1 MPLLTLFTAP
11 KPFTN
16 PHIDIIQRN
25 AILSWKNLPDVD
37 VILMGH
43 EPGMEA
49 VAAEYGVRYLP
60 EVTYSEFGTPLLSSM
75 FQWACQV
82 SDSPLMMVTNADVI
96 YLPNLVTTARQV
108 MEKSPRF
115 LMLGQRW
122 DMEITQLL
130 DFSPGWVER
139 LQGGIASGEA
149 GPYQAIRHPPLGS
162 DYFIYPRDCF
172 TDLPNFAIG
181 RSGWDNWMIYR
192 ARILHW
198 PAIDASDAITVIHQ
212 NHDYSHLPGNRP
224 PYRLPETLK
233 NIRLAGG
240 RRTILLLTD
249 TDHQIFNGQ
258 VRRLPV
264 RGKKLL
270 REIEL
275 FPLLKLHS
283 NTLAEVFYII
293 YHPRKAWKEW
303 RGRIASKLGWP
314 KGSDAPSSPKKTA
327 IDDTDHRSDHGVGS

>member
-1 MPLLTLFTAP
+1 MSLLTIFTAP

-16 PHIDIIQRN
+16 PHIATIQRN
-25 AILSWKNLPDVD
+25 AILSWKNLPDAQVM
-37 VILMGH
+37 LMGH
-43 EPGMEA
+43 EPGMEE

-60 EVTYSEFGTPLLSSM
+60 EVTYSEYGTPLLSSM
-75 FQWACQV
+75 FQWACKV

-96 YLPNLVTTARQV
+96 YLPDLITTARQV
-108 MEKSPRF
+108 MEQAPRF

-122 DMEITQLL
+122 DMEVTELL
-130 DFSPGWVER
+130 DFGPGWEDR
-139 LQGGIASGEA
+139 LRRGIAEGEQGRYKA
-149 GPYQAIRHPPLGS
+149 MRHPPLGS

-172 TDLPNFAIG
+172 TDLPDFAIG

-192 ARILHW
+192 TRILHW
-198 PAIDASDAITVIHQ
+198 PAIDASQAITVIHQ

-249 TDHQIFNGQ
+249 SDHQAMDGQ
-258 VRRLPV
+258 VRRVPV
-264 RGKKLL
+264 RGKRLL

-283 NTLAEVFYII
+283 NILAEVAYIFF
-293 YHPRKAWKEW
+293 HPRKAWNEW
-303 RGRIASKLGWP
+303 RGRITHKLGRKP
-314 KGSDAPSSPKKTA
+314 KPAAAPATGKAK
-327 IDDTDHRSDHGVGS
+327 GK

>member
-1 MPLLTLFTAP
+1 MPLLTIFTAP

-16 PHIDIIQRN
+16 PHIATIQRN
-25 AILSWKNLPDVD
+25 AILSWKNLPDVE

-43 EPGMEA
+43 ETGMAE

-75 FQWACQV
+75 FQWACNITNN
-82 SDSPLMMVTNADVI
+82 PLMMVTNADVI
-96 YLPNLVTTARQV
+96 YLPDLVTTARQV
-108 MEKSPRF
+108 MQQASRF

-122 DMEITQLL
+122 DMEVTQLI
-130 DFSPGWVER
+130 DFQPGWDEHLR
-139 LQGGIASGEA
+139 IEITRGEQGV
-149 GPYQAIRHPPLGS
+149 YKTRRHPPLGS
-162 DYFIYPRDCF
+162 DYFTYPRECF
-172 TDLPNFAIG
+172 TDLPDFAIG

-249 TDHQIFNGQ
+249 TDHHVVNGQ

-264 RGKKLL
+264 RGKKFL

-283 NTLAEVFYII
+283 NSLAEISYAIF
-293 YHPRKAWKEW
+293 HPKKAWDEW
-303 RGRIASKLGWP
+303 RGRIAYKLGLKLGSGKS
-314 KGSDAPSSPKKTA
+314 KGT
-327 IDDTDHRSDHGVGS
+327 

>member
-1 MPLLTLFTAP
+1 MSLLTIFTAP

-16 PHIDIIQRN
+16 PHIATIQRN
-25 AILSWKNLPDVD
+25 AILSWKNLPDVQ
-37 VILMGH
+37 VIMMGR
-43 EPGMEA
+43 ETGMEE

-75 FQWACQV
+75 FQWACKL

-96 YLPNLVTTARQV
+96 YLPDLVTTARQV
-108 MEKSPRF
+108 QAQAPRF

-122 DMEITQLL
+122 DMEITRLL
-130 DFSPGWVER
+130 DFSPGWDDR
-139 LQGGIASGEA
+139 LRRGIAAGEQ
-149 GPYQAIRHPPLGS
+149 GPYKAWRHPPLGS

-172 TDLPNFAIG
+172 ADLPDFAIG

-192 ARILHW
+192 TRILHW
-198 PAIDASDAITVIHQ
+198 PAIDASQAITVIHQ

-249 TDHQIFNGQ
+249 TDHQVTGRQIT
-258 VRRLPV
+258 RIPV

-275 FPLLKLHS
+275 YPLLKLHS
-283 NTLAEVFYII
+283 NFLAEIAYILF
-293 YHPRKAWKEW
+293 HPRKAWNEW
-303 RGRIASKLGWP
+303 RGRIAHKLGLKP
-314 KGSDAPSSPKKTA
+314 SKGAKQAGEKA
-327 IDDTDHRSDHGVGS
+327 EGN

>member
-1 MPLLTLFTAP
+1 MSLLTLFTAP

-16 PHIDIIQRN
+16 PHISIIQRN
-25 AILSWKNLPDVD
+25 AILSWKNLPDVE

-43 EPGMEA
+43 EPGMEE

-60 EVTYSEFGTPLLSSM
+60 EVAYSEFGTPLLSSM
-75 FQWACQV
+75 FQWACKV

-96 YLPNLVTTARQV
+96 YLPDLIAAARQA
-108 MEKSPRF
+108 MGQAPRF

-122 DMEITQLL
+122 DMEINQIF
-130 DFSPGWVER
+130 DFGPGWEDR
-139 LQGGIASGEA
+139 LQAGIAAGEQGLLKA
-149 GPYQAIRHPPLGS
+149 SRHPPLGS

-172 TDLPNFAIG
+172 TDLPDFAIG

-192 ARILHW
+192 TRILRW

-233 NIRLAGG
+233 NVRLAGG

-249 TDHQIFNGQ
+249 TDHTMHNGQ
-258 VRRLPV
+258 IHRLPV

-283 NTLAEVFYII
+283 NPLTEVFYFI
-293 YHPRKAWKEW
+293 YHPAKAWSEW
-303 RGRIASKLGWP
+303 RGRIAYKLGRIFRRGGTRTP
-314 KGSDAPSSPKKTA
+314 GKTA
-327 IDDTDHRSDHGVGS
+327 GE

>member
-1 MPLLTLFTAP
+1 MSLLTIFTAP

-16 PHIDIIQRN
+16 PHIATIQRN
-25 AILSWKNLPDVD
+25 AILSWKNLPDVE

-43 EPGMEA
+43 EPGMEEVA
-49 VAAEYGVRYLP
+49 VEYGVRYLP

-75 FQWACQV
+75 FQWACKV
-82 SDSPLMMVTNADVI
+82 SDSPLMVVSNADVI
-96 YLPNLVTTARQV
+96 YLPDLVTTARQV
-108 MEKSPRF
+108 MNQAPKF

-122 DMEITQLL
+122 DMEVTELL
-130 DFSPGWVER
+130 NFGPGWEDR
-139 LQGGIASGEA
+139 LRADIAGGENSSHKTW
-149 GPYQAIRHPPLGS
+149 RHPPQGS

-172 TDLPNFAIG
+172 TDLPDFAIG

-192 ARILHW
+192 TRILHW
-198 PAIDASDAITVIHQ
+198 PAIDASEAITVIHQ

-249 TDHQIFNGQ
+249 TDYRFASGQI
-258 VRRLPV
+258 RRSPV

-283 NTLAEVFYII
+283 NALAEVSYFVF
-293 YHPRKAWKEW
+293 HPRKAWNEW
-303 RGRIASKLGWP
+303 RGRIASRVGWFP
-314 KGSDAPSSPKKTA
+314 RKGKVQTA
-327 IDDTDHRSDHGVGS
+327 GKVKGK

>member
-1 MPLLTLFTAP
+1 MSLLTIFTAP

-16 PHIDIIQRN
+16 PHIATIQRN
-25 AILSWKNLPDVD
+25 AILSWKNIPEVQ
-37 VILMGH
+37 VIMMGH
-43 EPGMEA
+43 ETGMEG

-60 EVTYSEFGTPLLSSM
+60 EVTYSEYGTPLLSSM
-75 FQWACQV
+75 FQWACKV
-82 SDSPLMMVTNADVI
+82 SDSPLMMVSNADVI
-96 YLPNLVTTARQV
+96 YLPDLVTTARQV
-108 MEKSPRF
+108 MAQAPKF

-122 DMEITQLL
+122 DMEVTQLL
-130 DFSPGWVER
+130 DFNPGWEDR
-139 LQGGIASGEA
+139 LHQGILDGEQ
-149 GPYQAIRHPPLGS
+149 GPYKTRRHPPYGS

-172 TDLPNFAIG
+172 TDLPDFAIG

-192 ARILHW
+192 TRILHW
-198 PAIDASDAITVIHQ
+198 PVIDASQAITVIHQ

-249 TDHQIFNGQ
+249 TDHEVAGGQI
-258 VRRLPV
+258 RRIPV

-270 REIEL
+270 RELEL

-283 NTLAEVFYII
+283 NALAEISYII
-293 YHPRKAWKEW
+293 FHPGKAWNEW
-303 RGRIASKLGWP
+303 RGRIAHKLGRKP
-314 KGSDAPSSPKKTA
+314 KPGAGQSTGKAKGD
-327 IDDTDHRSDHGVGS
+327 

>member
-1 MPLLTLFTAP
+1 MPLLTIFTAP

-16 PHIDIIQRN
+16 PHIATIQRN
-25 AILSWKNLPDVD
+25 AILSWKNLPDVE
-37 VILMGH
+37 VIMMGH
-43 EPGMEA
+43 ETGMEE

-75 FQWACQV
+75 FQWACKV
-82 SDSPLMMVTNADVI
+82 SDSPLMMVSNADVI
-96 YLPNLVTTARQV
+96 YLPDLVTTARHA
-108 MEKSPRF
+108 MEQAPQF

-122 DMEITQLL
+122 DMDITTLL
-130 DFSPGWVER
+130 DFGPGWPER
-139 LQGGIASGEA
+139 LQRGIANGEWGA
-149 GPYQAIRHPPLGS
+149 TRHPPLGS

-172 TDLPNFAIG
+172 TDLPDFAIG

-198 PAIDASDAITVIHQ
+198 PAIDASQAITVIHQ

-249 TDHQIFNGQ
+249 TDHHVVDGQ

-270 REIEL
+270 REFEL

-283 NTLAEVFYII
+283 NALAEVFYIFF
-293 YHPRKAWKEW
+293 HPRKAWNEW
-303 RGRIASKLGWP
+303 RGRIASKFGLSLKKK
-314 KGSDAPSSPKKTA
+314 KGK
-327 IDDTDHRSDHGVGS
+327 GN